1 MSDLEVFLGR
11 PGTPASEGL
20 EQDSAL
26 LVTAS
31 DASEWQFYDWDDY
44 LTTSTQLTVLQS
56 GSMHTT
62 HQTWNK
68 MAGLQQLKQ
77 ACTWI
82 RYGYSY

>member
-26 LVTAS
+26 LVMLVS
-31 DASEWQFYDWDDY
+31 DSSMIGM
-44 LTTSTQLTVLQS
+44 TTSTQLTVLQS

-62 HQTWNK
+62 HQT
-68 MAGLQQLKQ
+68 
-77 ACTWI
+77 
-82 RYGYSY
+82 

>member
-26 LVTAS
+26 LVMLVS
-31 DASEWQFYDWDDY
+31 DSSMIGM
-44 LTTSTQLTVLQS
+44 TTSTQLTVLQS

>member
-26 LVTAS
+26 LVMLVS
-31 DASEWQFYDWDDY
+31 DSSMIVM
-44 LTTSTQLTVLQS
+44 TTSTQITVQKS

-62 HQTWNK
+62 HQT
-68 MAGLQQLKQ
+68 
-77 ACTWI
+77 
-82 RYGYSY
+82 

>member
-26 LVTAS
+26 LVMLVS
-31 DASEWQFYDWDDY
+31 DGSMIGM
-44 LTTSTQLTVLQS
+44 TTSTQLTVLQS

-62 HQTWNK
+62 HQT
-68 MAGLQQLKQ
+68 
-77 ACTWI
+77 
-82 RYGYSY
+82 